1 MKAKLPHESG
11 KVMLTDGGLETTLIF
26 LEGFELPCFASFD
39 LLKDEVGLEALRNY
53 FRKYLEIAAENG
65 FGFILESPTWRA
77 NPDWVEKAGYLK
89 RDTKK
94 LNAQAIG
101 LMVEIREEFAGR
113 VDPILISGCVGP
125 RGDGYSADSIM
136 KIESAQNYHSEQILA
151 FAIAKVD
158 LVSAITMTHV
168 EEAIGIANAAAKL
181 EIPVVISF
189 TVETNGNLPSGMSL
203 KEAIRQ
209 VDRYSKTQPIYYMIN
224 CAHPTH
230 FADML
235 ISGKEDGWT
244 RRIKGIRANA
254 SPKSH
259 AELDESTDLDR
270 GNLDEFHNGHADL
283 NKVFPHINVY
293 GGCCGTDH
301 EHILEIVNAVNA

>member
-1 MKAKLPHESG
+1 MKTKLPHESG
-11 KVMLTDGGLETTLIF
+11 KVILTDGGLETTLIF

-39 LLKDEVGLEALRNY
+39 LVKDDNGIDALRKY
-53 FRKYLEIAAENG
+53 FRRYLEIAKEHG

-77 NPDWVEKAGYLK
+77 NPDWVEKSGYSK
-89 RDTKK
+89 RDTKR
-94 LNAQAIG
+94 LNAQAIQ
-101 LMVEIREEFAGR
+101 LMVEIRKEFAGR

-151 FAIAKVD
+151 FAMAKVD

-181 EIPVVISF
+181 ELPVIISF
-189 TVETNGNLPSGMSL
+189 TVETDGNLPSGMSL

-209 VDRYSKTQPIYYMIN
+209 VDRYAKTQPIYYMIN

-235 ISGKEDGWT
+235 ISGKEEIWT
-244 RRIKGIRANA
+244 KRIKGIRANA

-270 GNLDEFHNGHADL
+270 GNLDEFRDGHVAL
-283 NKVFPHINVY
+283 REAFPQINVF

-301 EHILEIVNAVNA
+301 EHILEIAKAVSA